1 MPLLDRFLA
10 SSLDATDIGL
20 AAPAPETSVPDG
32 MMPVAVQAESGVC
45 FCCLCGDKA
54 RIFQIDL
61 DAPASAPVVVAESF
75 ADFLGLVVACRG
87 AYAIAQAR
95 YESRACFEETH
106 ASAALSAKQRAI
118 LRAIQNGFHPP
129 VISDPFSYLLA
140 AEAADVPELSRFLAF
155 PESDAPSR
163 IKPLDKLLSW
173 GGLDWRI
180 PAVALG
186 TEGVAFDL
194 IASLPPSAAYFP
206 FSLRAELNGRR
217 VPSGVTFVRWDA
229 HVQNS
234 AEALAF
240 LRAYARD
247 REQTWLFVRA
257 TFPWVRKPHTALRTI
272 RLTFSAE
279 QQPAGALNLYAPAPG
294 ESTAF
299 QNPLTGETHTFTTV
313 SMTKA
318 VCDFELLTEEP
329 CQYWQ
334 LCYRVS
340 PALSAEEMTVL
351 DTAASDPLRCVPGAG
366 AIGVIDSS
374 DTAGAV
380 GSSNLVGVIGGT
392 DGPTVC
398 FSAPPEAAHGVRTA
412 CSALH
417 YKIPAAVLWK
427 LQFWKKPAAD
437 QSVLLHI

>member
-20 AAPAPETSVPDG
+20 AAPAPETPVPDG

-45 FCCLCGDKA
+45 FCCLRGGGA
-54 RIFQIDL
+54 QIFQTDL
-61 DAPASAPVVVAESF
+61 AAPAAAPVLAAESF

-95 YESRACFEETH
+95 YESRAYFEEMR

-129 VISDPFSYLLA
+129 VIADPFSYLLA
-140 AEAADVPELSRFLAF
+140 AEAAEMPELSRFLAF
-155 PESDAPSR
+155 PESDTPSR
-163 IKPLDKLLSW
+163 IKPLDKPLHW
-173 GGLDWRI
+173 GGLEWRI

-186 TEGVAFDL
+186 TEGVVFDL
-194 IASLPPSAAYFP
+194 IAPLPPSAAFFP

-217 VPSGVTFVRWDA
+217 VPGGITFVRWDA
-229 HVQNS
+229 QAQNS

-240 LRAYARD
+240 LRAYACD
-247 REQTWLFVRA
+247 REQTWLFARA
-257 TFPWVRKPHTALRTI
+257 AFPWVRKPHTALRTI

-279 QQPAGALNLYAPAPG
+279 KQPVGALNLYAPAPG
-294 ESTAF
+294 ERTTF

-313 SMTKA
+313 SMAKA

-340 PALSAEEMTVL
+340 PALSEQEMTVC
-351 DTAASDPLRCVPGAG
+351 DTAESDPLRRVPGAG
-366 AIGVIDSS
+366 AIGVIDGSDTANAIDRS
-374 DTAGAV
+374 DTAGI
-380 GSSNLVGVIGGT
+380 IGGA

-398 FSAPPEAAHGVRTA
+398 FSAPPEEAQGTHTV

-417 YKIPAAVLWK
+417 YRMPAAVLWK
-427 LQFWKKPAAD
+427 LQFWRKPAAD
-437 QSVLLHI
+437 QSFLLHL